1 MECSQNYQFQNYD
14 VKMKI
19 MKAMKLTVVLLAA
32 LTASLL
38 LWGYA
43 TAQGGDASTTSAQP
57 KPAAVAAKIAPDF
70 SLPDPDGK
78 TVRLSDFKGKVVL
91 LDFFATW
98 CPPCRN
104 EIPHFIE
111 MQKQFAAQGFTMLG
125 IAFDAQ
131 GATVVK
137 PFARQASVNYPLALG
152 DSQVAQ
158 AYGGVDALP
167 TTFLIGRDGRILQ
180 TYVGYTD
187 QADFEQAIQS
197 ALGKK

>member
-1 MECSQNYQFQNYD
+1 
-14 VKMKI
+14 MKI
-19 MKAMKLTVVLLAA
+19 TKTMKIVLVPLAV
-32 LTASLL
+32 LTAIL
-38 LWGYA
+38 LWGHA
-43 TAQGGDASTTSAQP
+43 AAHGGDASTARATPNPSA
-57 KPAAVAAKIAPDF
+57 AAAKVAPDF

-111 MQKQFAAQGFTMLG
+111 MQKQFAARGFTMLG
-125 IAFDAQ
+125 VAFDQQ
-131 GATVVK
+131 GAAVVK
-137 PFARQASVNYPLALG
+137 PFARQAGVNYPLALG

>member
-1 MECSQNYQFQNYD
+1 
-14 VKMKI
+14 MKI
-19 MKAMKLTVVLLAA
+19 TKTMKIVLVPLAV
-32 LTASLL
+32 LTASL

-43 TAQGGDASTTSAQP
+43 TAQGGDASTTSATP
-57 KPAAVAAKIAPDF
+57 NPAATAAKIAPDF

-111 MQKQFAAQGFTMLG
+111 LQKHFAARGFTMLG
-125 IAFDAQ
+125 IAFDQQ
-131 GATVVK
+131 GAAVVK
-137 PFARQASVNYPLALG
+137 PFARQAGVNYPLALG

-187 QADFEQAIQS
+187 KADFEQAIQS